1 MLSDFLQGFLAS
13 ADMNCQLAW
22 CLAKLG
28 RTDTAKDLFAIV
40 SEEYFLPWLTVHH
53 THTHTHTHTHEVKH
67 VFTVVTLLQL
77 G

>member
-40 SEEYFLPWLTVHH
+40 SEEYFLP
-53 THTHTHTHTHEVKH
+53 
-67 VFTVVTLLQL
+67 
-77 G
+77 